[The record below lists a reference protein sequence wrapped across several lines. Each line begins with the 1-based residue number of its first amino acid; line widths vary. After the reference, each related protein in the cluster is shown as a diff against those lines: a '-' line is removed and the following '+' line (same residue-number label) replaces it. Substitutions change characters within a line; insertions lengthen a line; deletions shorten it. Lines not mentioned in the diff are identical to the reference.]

1 MKTSAFVSA
10 RKSMIAGSFKPRSIF
25 QSTTRTELRGH
36 HSHWLGA
43 KFSARISFTDTIKLL
58 PFAVVGIHFVGQTSG
73 LGDRRILPKPR
84 RLCCYSRPVPSFA
97 RCCTATLKNS
107 FTRPAE

>member
-10 RKSMIAGSFKPRSIF
+10 RKSMIAGSFKPRSIC

-73 LGDRRILPKPR
+73 PVDGRFRPKPS
-84 RLCCYSRPVPSFA
+84 RLWWYSRPEFLRSRVLVP
-97 RCCTATLKNS
+97 R
-107 FTRPAE
+107 R